1 MIYTDL
7 RLLIKFPT
15 RGRPDKFFSVLD
27 KYVEMATNLSKI
39 GFVIS
44 LDHDDISMNNK
55 AIIDRLN
62 EYKSRIKIAYFF
74 GSNKTKIQACNA
86 DLDKINGWDIVMLA
100 SDDQIPIIKGYDDII
115 RSDMN
120 EYFRDMDG
128 ALWYSDGGQNN
139 INTLSILGKKY
150 FDRFNYI
157 YHPDYVSL
165 WCDNEHTDVA
175 TQLKRIY
182 RSDKIIIEHQHPVYQ
197 KTNYDELYVRN
208 ESYFNIDKV
217 TYYERKER
225 NFDLDLNEP
234 LFSIL
239 TPSVPERINSH
250 LKPLLEKIE
259 KQIGDKR
266 VEHVILLDNKKRSIG
281 MKREALVEIAKGKY
295 MAFVDDDDDISDDYV
310 SSILEAI
317 KTNPDVVTFKQK
329 CLVNDNHPS
338 IINFSLK
345 NKVNQEYYPGGVIDR
360 KPFHVCAWKSS
371 IGKKYKFTDKNYS
384 EDWFWAEQL
393 VKEAKTEIH
402 VDKVLHTYV
411 YNDKISTTPLSKQ

>member
-239 TPSVPERINSH
+239 TPSVPERIDSH

-345 NKVNQEYYPGGVIDR
+345 NKVNQEYYPSGVIDR
-360 KPFHVCAWKSS
+360 KPFRVCAWKSS

>member
-15 RGRPDKFFSVLD
+15 RGRPDKFFSALD

-239 TPSVPERINSH
+239 TPSVPERIDSH

-259 KQIGDKR
+259 KQIGDKK

-345 NKVNQEYYPGGVIDR
+345 NKVNQEYYLGGVIDR

-402 VDKVLHTYV
+402 IDKVLHTYV
-411 YNDKISTTPLSKQ
+411 YNDKISTTPLNKQ

>member
-1 MIYTDL
+1 
-7 RLLIKFPT
+7 
-15 RGRPDKFFSVLD
+15 
-27 KYVEMATNLSKI
+27 MATNPSKI

-44 LDHDDISMNNK
+44 LDHDDLSMNNK
-55 AIIDRLN
+55 QIIDRLN
-62 EYKSRIKIAYFF
+62 EYKNRIKIAYFF
-74 GSNKTKIQACNA
+74 GYNKTKIQACNA

-208 ESYFNIDKV
+208 ESYFDIDKV
-217 TYYERKER
+217 TY
-225 NFDLDLNEP
+225 
-234 LFSIL
+234 
-239 TPSVPERINSH
+239 
-250 LKPLLEKIE
+250 
-259 KQIGDKR
+259 
-266 VEHVILLDNKKRSIG
+266 
-281 MKREALVEIAKGKY
+281 
-295 MAFVDDDDDISDDYV
+295 
-310 SSILEAI
+310 
-317 KTNPDVVTFKQK
+317 
-329 CLVNDNHPS
+329 
-338 IINFSLK
+338 
-345 NKVNQEYYPGGVIDR
+345 
-360 KPFHVCAWKSS
+360 
-371 IGKKYKFTDKNYS
+371 
-384 EDWFWAEQL
+384 
-393 VKEAKTEIH
+393 
-402 VDKVLHTYV
+402 
-411 YNDKISTTPLSKQ
+411 